1 MKDEREEFGKRKRG
15 RIRIRIRI
23 SEGVSKG

>member
-15 RIRIRIRI
+15 RIRIRTRI